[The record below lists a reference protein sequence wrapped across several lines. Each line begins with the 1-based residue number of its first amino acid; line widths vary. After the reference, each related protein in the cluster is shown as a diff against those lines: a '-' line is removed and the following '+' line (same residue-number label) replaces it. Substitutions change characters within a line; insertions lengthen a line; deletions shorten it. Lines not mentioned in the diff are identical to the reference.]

1 MNKILW
7 LVAAC
12 LGLFACKTTKTS
24 KTPPPNENALLWKI
38 SGKGLAQPSWL
49 YGTIHMICAAD
60 FVISDSLKSA
70 FRQANKIYLELDMDD
85 PQMDAKML
93 RLSVNK
99 GKKLTDIF
107 NKEDY
112 AKLNNFFRDTIGV
125 PLALLNPLKPITLL
139 SLIYLKGLP
148 CTQQE
153 SYEMN
158 FVKMAKDQHKEIEG
172 LESLEDQFSAF
183 DKIPDD
189 QQAKMIM
196 DLVNNYHD
204 QKAEFEKMIQNYK
217 SQNLQALQ
225 DEIEKSPDM
234 KGQEEVLL
242 INRNKNWIPKI
253 DSAAHRQPTLFAV
266 GAGHLGGEYGL
277 IKLLRKQGFTLTPV
291 KQLP

>member
-1 MNKILW
+1 
-7 LVAAC
+7 
-12 LGLFACKTTKTS
+12 
-24 KTPPPNENALLWKI
+24 
-38 SGKGLAQPSWL
+38 
-49 YGTIHMICAAD
+49 
-60 FVISDSLKSA
+60 
-70 FRQANKIYLELDMDD
+70 MDD

-93 RLSVNK
+93 RLSVNRQET
-99 GKKLTDIF
+99 TDIF
-107 NKEDY
+107 NKERLRQTEQFLS
-112 AKLNNFFRDTIGV
+112 ATIGV

-204 QKAEFEKMIQNYK
+204 QKAEFEKMILNYK

-242 INRNKNWIPKI
+242 INRNKNGSKLTVRPTANPPCSPLEPDIWGVNM
-253 DSAAHRQPTLFAV
+253 DLSSFSASRVSP
-266 GAGHLGGEYGL
+266 
-277 IKLLRKQGFTLTPV
+277 
-291 KQLP
+291 LPR

>member
-24 KTPPPNENALLWKI
+24 KTPPPDENALLWKI
-38 SGKGLAQPSWL
+38 SGKGLSQPSWL
-49 YGTIHMICAAD
+49 YGTIHMICASD

-70 FRQANKIYLELDMDD
+70 FRQSNKIYLELDMDD

-93 RLSVNK
+93 RLAVNK

-107 NKEDY
+107 SKEDY
-112 AKLNNFFRDTIGV
+112 AKLNTFFRDTIGM

-158 FVKMAKDQHKEIEG
+158 FVKMAREQKKDIEG
-172 LESLEDQFSAF
+172 LESLEDQFNAF

-196 DLVNNYHD
+196 ELVNNYHD
-204 QKAEFEKMIQNYK
+204 QKAEFEKMIRNYK
-217 SQNLQALQ
+217 AQNLQALQ

-242 INRNKNWIPKI
+242 IDRNKNWVPRI

-266 GAGHLGGEYGL
+266 GAGHLGGENGL
-277 IKLLRKQGFTLTPV
+277 IRLLRKQGFTLTPV
-291 KQLP
+291 K